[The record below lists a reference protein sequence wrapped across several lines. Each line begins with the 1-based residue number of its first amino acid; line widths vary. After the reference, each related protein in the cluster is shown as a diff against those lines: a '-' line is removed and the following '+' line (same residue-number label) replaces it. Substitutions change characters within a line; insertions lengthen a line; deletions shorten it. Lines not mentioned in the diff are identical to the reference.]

1 MIPSSKPLRENCSR
15 NPFVYGGATV
25 RLNPTILISHDLS
38 RQMHI
43 ALRDYLFPEAEF
55 VQVDDHN
62 GVKQQQA

>member
-1 MIPSSKPLRENCSR
+1 M
-15 NPFVYGGATV
+15 